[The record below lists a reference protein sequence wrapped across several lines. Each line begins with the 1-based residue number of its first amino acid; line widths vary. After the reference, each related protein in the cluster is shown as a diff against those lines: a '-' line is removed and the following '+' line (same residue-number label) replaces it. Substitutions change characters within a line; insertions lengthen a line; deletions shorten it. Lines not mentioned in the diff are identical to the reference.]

1 MRGVRE
7 WRAAWRGWRVF
18 AAAGLVGAVWLWAGA
33 TPAVAQ
39 DRGAEGEQ
47 GRLATVSGVAIASS
61 PAAGGSYKTG
71 ENIDVEVTFGFAV
84 AVTGAP
90 QLAIAIGTTTRQ
102 AAFQSV
108 SDETVSFRYRVVA
121 ADFDGDG
128 IAIGAGA
135 LTLNGG
141 SIRTTGLNPVD
152 AGLDLGSHAI
162 AAAGGHAVNDAR
174 PSFGT
179 ATVLNQHWIASTS
192 VSAQLPAASGGDG
205 TLSYALSGPGAATTL
220 SLPQGLSWDAATRT
234 ISGQPRGMAATNSYT
249 LTARDGDGDQAQLS
263 FGITV
268 ADANAPKP
276 RGLSLPSW
284 RLRGGLEPLVGFDGN
299 YETGDMIFARVT
311 FDKRVT
317 VNGAPRLA
325 LNIGGSVRQADYLL
339 TMGDQVVFA
348 YTVTAED
355 FDGDGLEI
363 AADALTLN
371 GGSIVSGGLAASLG
385 LGGLAISGNAGRVND
400 TQPSFEARVLD
411 QHWIAGMTVSAQ
423 LPAARG
429 DGTVS
434 YALSGPGAATTLSLP
449 QGLSWDAAT
458 RTISGKPAAMT
469 ATASYALTARDGDG
483 DETETSF
490 DITVAAED
498 ALRPMRLTLTAMRD
512 GGFND
517 GNYREGETIWAMV
530 SFAGSVTVTGTP
542 QLALDIGGTVR
553 QADYSRTR
561 SLPNSISFMYRVTSE
576 DFDRDG
582 LEIAADAL
590 TLNGGSIVSG
600 GLAVSLGLGDAQ
612 IQSVGDTPLP
622 TVRDKKPAFSQ
633 TASAANLSLV
643 KDVAAS
649 ATLPAATGGDGQL
662 SYSIA
667 PALPAGL
674 VASGL
679 TVTGTPTEA
688 GTTTHTLTATDGDGD
703 TATLGPFS
711 VTVATNPVVTG
722 VAIASSPAAGDS
734 YKTGETITVDVTF
747 NQPVSVTGAPQLAIA
762 IGATTRQATGSHS
775 AGESKIAFSYTV
787 ATDDRDSDGI
797 SIAANALTLNGGTIG
812 NSKSEDARLGSP
824 ALAAQTGHKVS
835 SPPKITAVR
844 LIASDLVKSG
854 GAWSQRP
861 PGWEDP
867 RQTTRNWFAP
877 SVVMVMIGFD
887 QDVTVIGT
895 PQVALRIGSATRQA
909 DYDAHGFE
917 VLAGLS
923 NPRQMRFYYELQPG
937 DHDGDG
943 LEIAANALT
952 LNGGTIRDGDGE
964 DAALGLGSHAIS
976 SQAGYRVADLAPAF
990 ETLPARRYL
999 LNMRVSDRLPA
1010 ASGGDGTLSY
1020 TLTGPGGATTL
1031 SLPQGLSWDA
1041 ASRTLSGTPT
1051 GAAAAASYRLTATDR
1066 DGDEAVVSFDLA
1078 VVTDPV
1084 VADVAVTSSPAA
1096 STGYEAGETITVD
1109 VTFDQAVAVTGTPQ
1123 LALTIG
1129 SKRRLAVGSHSAG
1142 ESTIAF
1148 SYTVATGDRDSDGIS
1163 IAANALTLNGGTIG
1177 NAKGEDAR
1185 LSLGA
1190 HAVVGASGH
1199 KVSTPPKITEVRL
1212 DWTSWQCCWRRRGA
1226 GDDWKDPR
1234 QTDGTN
1240 NLNLYAPSTVLVTIT
1255 FNQDVTVTGTPQ
1267 VALGIGSAT
1276 RQASYDTILM
1286 AGSTTSATFYYELRD
1301 DDHDGDGVSVAA
1313 NALTLNGGTIRDG
1326 EGENAVLGLGSHAIT
1341 NKADFRVADTSP
1353 SFGAATIQ
1361 PQHWVAGSASS
1372 LTMPEASGDGTVSY
1386 ALTPAQRPSWMA
1398 FDAARRVLSGTPPAA
1413 AARASY
1419 RWTAT
1424 DGDGDATALG
1434 FTLTVAAANA
1444 PKISEVKF
1452 LSSPAAH
1459 RMYGPGSTVTVG
1471 VKFDKAV
1478 AVTGTPTLAL
1488 AIGTTTRQA
1497 SYSRTRNGYLEF
1509 AYTVAQADYDPDGVS
1524 IGGGA
1529 LALPT
1534 GGSGSIVDAAVTTVR
1549 AALGLGS
1556 HAIANDSGHM
1566 VGSPPRV
1573 TGVSF
1578 HSTPPQAG
1586 TYTTGA
1592 TVVVQVDF
1600 DQTVTVTGT
1609 PQLALNIGGQT
1620 RQASA
1625 SPGTGN
1631 AYIRFSYPVVAADM
1645 DSDGLGIATGA
1656 LTLNGGAIRDSDG
1669 QDAAL
1674 ALGSHARAAFASA
1687 KVDGSRTGR
1696 WPVFAQAAGPDLTLA
1711 VGTAVSQALP
1721 TASGGD
1727 GRRTYAVSPALPA
1740 GLVMSNTGLLS
1751 GTPGMESPKT
1761 AYTLT
1766 ATDSNGDTATLAFTL
1781 KVTGNRPVVS
1791 GVTVA
1796 STPLAGDS
1804 YGASEEIRVDVTFQ
1818 RVGTGAMMVQKRP
1831 QLAIAIGATTR
1842 TAEFLSVSGATLRF
1856 RYTVQAA
1863 DRDTDGL
1870 SIAANALKLNG
1881 GLIRDAAGNNAI
1893 LALGSHALG
1902 AQASHKVN
1910 GATQSAPTVSGVR
1923 VISTP
1928 GSGQTYTR
1936 GEAIEVELRFDQ
1948 AVGVSSTPKPQ
1959 LALTIGSHTR
1969 QAAWNRAG
1977 ASPTTHI
1984 FRYTVQAADSDSDGL
1999 SIAAGAL
2006 TLNGGTIQNTRGT
2019 NAVLALGSH
2028 ALGNQMAHKVDGTQN
2043 PIPVVTGISI
2053 RSSQAD
2059 RVYDAGETI
2068 EVRVTFNKDVMVQP
2082 ETILGSSRL
2091 DTRPRLAIAI
2101 GATTRQAIY
2110 HASPSDNSLDFRY
2123 TVQDP
2128 DHDSDGISI
2137 AADALDS
2144 HGGIS
2149 YAGHGRI
2156 TQPVNNPSLGSHALG
2171 NQAAHKVDGRTASVT
2186 GVAINSTPA
2195 RSAGYGAGET
2205 IRVKV
2210 TFSNLVNNLSD
2221 GSSRLA
2227 LAIGSATR
2235 HATLST
2241 LLGPQHSH
2249 DLYYEYTVQR
2259 TDRDADGISIVEG
2272 ALTGSSL
2279 RRREG
2284 NPVNLALG
2292 SHALG
2297 AQAAHKVTG
2306 AIVHP
2311 RVSSVSVIGRPQSN
2325 RTYALGEE
2333 IEVRVTFDIPI
2344 FLGSL
2349 DGYSIRPPQLALAIG
2364 TTTHR
2369 LDSKLPASS
2378 HALQF
2383 KHTVGPSDLDA
2394 DGISI
2399 AADALTLP
2407 TGVTLTSQLG
2417 AGAALDLGSHAL
2429 TNVAYLKV
2437 NGSSNPAAVGEV
2449 GLSGQARHDTFLTGE
2464 RFKIAVEYSKTVT
2477 VTGTPT
2483 IALQVGSMTRR
2494 LQMADSLGRP
2504 LKSYRGRH
2512 LNFYYTVQHGDRD
2525 PDGISIAADALS
2537 LEGATITGPGGVA
2550 AQLRLTNSI
2559 VNDRMFRVGGPAQPT
2574 PTFGAAVVPARVW
2587 TVGMPVDFTLPP
2599 ATDGDGT
2606 LSYAL
2611 TGPGTSVATLRLPGG
2626 LGYSYSA
2633 STASVPSG
2641 GRIHG
2646 TPTAPAAQA
2655 SYRLTATDSDD
2666 DKATLDFT
2674 IEVKPDL
2681 MPSFGDATIADKDW
2695 IEDDAI
2701 VAFDLPAATGGNGA
2715 LTYALSPAL
2724 PGGLARAERRVSGT
2738 PDAAA
2743 ARTQYTWTVTDA
2755 DGDEA
2760 ELTFHATVAADTEPS
2775 FGDATIADKDWIE
2788 NGEIVAFDLPA
2799 ATGGNGTLTYALSP
2813 ALPGGLARAER
2824 RVSGTPNAAA
2834 ARTQY
2839 TWTVT
2844 DADGDEAELTF
2855 HATVAA
2861 DTAPSFGDST
2871 IADRTWTQHQAI
2883 TAFALPAASGGDG
2896 DLTYALAPDLPAGL
2910 TRDATTRGVS
2920 GTPSAALAATTYTWT
2935 ATDADGDRAQLTF
2948 TAAVNAIPS
2957 FGEETIADAVWLK
2970 GKQIDPFTLP
2980 EATGGDGRVTYA
2992 LSAAAP
2998 HTGLPDG
3005 VVRDTTTR
3013 EVSGTPTVARAAA
3026 TYTWTATD
3034 TDGDQAELT
3043 FTATVAE
3050 PPAVTLILSSATI
3063 DEHDGTNPGVATVT
3077 AVLDKASGAGTTV
3090 TVEATAGTNATDGD
3104 FTLSAAA
3111 TLTIAAGATASTGT
3125 VTIAAVDNAKDE
3137 DDKTVTVTGS
3147 AANDILVTGPA
3158 DLTLTIADDDAEP
3171 ALSISAPVVAEGAA
3185 GTSAALDWAV
3195 TLSAESG
3202 RQVTVAYA
3210 EGADGTATA
3219 GADYTALAD
3228 GTLTFAAGETGKTIS
3243 VTVTGDAMDEP
3254 NETVV
3259 VTLSAPSNATIPD
3272 GAASGTGTITDD
3284 DAAPDVTLAV
3294 ADSTIAEDSGTTTV
3308 SATLSHPSSA
3318 ATTVTVTELT
3328 GAYTMDSTDATIVIA
3343 AGDTASASD
3352 TATIDAVND
3361 AIDNVSDRTVTVT
3374 ATASNDQGTGS
3385 VTGASLTLTDDEG
3398 TPTVTLALS
3407 EPDTSKPDTIAES
3420 GDGNASTVTAS
3431 LSHAS
3436 SEAVTLTVSTAAG
3449 TGAVAT
3455 DFAQTGTTLT
3465 IAAGATASTG
3475 VVTVTANDDATDA
3488 PDKQVT
3494 VTAVVSGASGV
3505 AAPTDVT
3512 LTIADDD
3519 DAPDVTLSLSAAS
3532 IDENGGETTV
3542 SAALSHP
3549 SSAATTVTV
3558 TAVAGAYTVGSDAVI
3573 VIAAGATVNAAD
3585 TATVEAVDDS
3595 VHQSNVGR
3603 STTVTA
3609 TASNDQATAN
3619 SETMAVTGATL
3630 TLTDDETLPTV
3641 TLALSSASISEN
3653 GGVTSVTATLSGA
3666 SSEAVVVTVMAAPD
3680 FTLSAG
3686 TTLTIAASAT
3696 TSSGDVTLTANDNA
3710 TDAPDKQVT
3719 VAATAA
3725 GGNGVANPAGV
3736 MLTLTDDDDAP
3747 GVTLTL
3753 SAASI
3758 AENGGETTVS
3768 AALSHPSSAATT
3780 VTVTAVTGAY
3790 TVGSDALIVIAAG
3803 DTVNAADTATVEAV
3817 DDSVHQGSVGRSTT
3831 VTATASNDQAAAN
3844 SETMAVTGATLTL
3857 TDDETLPTVTLALSP
3872 TSISET
3878 GGVASVTA
3886 TLSGASSAEVVVTVG
3901 AAAGAGADAG
3911 DFDLSTAKTLTIAA
3925 GDTASSG
3932 DVTVTANDNDVHAPN
3947 KSVTVSGT
3955 VAGGNNVAAPSDV
3968 TLTLTDDETLPTVTL
3983 ALSDSSISETGGETT
3998 VTARL
4003 SGKSSEAVV
4012 VTVAAVPGTGA
4023 VAADFALSTAKT
4035 LTIAAGTTTGAGTV
4049 TVTANGND
4057 LHSGNKSVTVS
4068 GAVVGGNNVAAPSN
4082 VTLTLT
4088 DDETLPTL
4096 TLALSSS
4103 SISETGG
4110 VATVTATLSG
4120 ASSEAVT
4127 VTVAA
4132 SPGTGA
4138 VAADFDL
4145 SAARTLTIAA
4155 GATASAGTVTVTAN
4169 GNDVDSPDKRVTISA
4184 MVAGGNGVAVPSD
4197 VTLTLT
4203 DDETLPT
4210 VALALS
4216 PSSISETGGVATVT
4230 ARLSGTSSQAVTV
4243 TVAAAA
4249 GTGAVAADFDL
4260 SAARTLTIAAG
4271 ATTSAG
4277 TVTVTANGNDVD
4289 SPDKRV
4295 TISAMVAGGNGVA
4308 VPSDVTLT
4316 LTDDEATP
4324 TATLKLSSSS
4334 ISETGGVSSV
4344 TATLSGASSAAV
4356 TLTVSAAGGGFTLSG
4371 TKTLTVAAGDTTSTG
4386 VVTVTAVADTTDSP
4400 DKSATVSATASG
4412 GGVADPSAVT
4422 LTITDDDAAP
4432 LVTLALS
4439 SSTIN
4444 ENGTT
4449 TQATVTARLSH
4460 PSSEATTVRVSASP
4474 VSSTGAVAA
4483 DYMLSNGKTLTIAAG
4498 NTASV
4503 GAVTVTAADN
4513 DVDAPNK
4520 QMTVSGRASNSQGV
4534 AGHPS
4539 DVMLTI
4545 ADDEALPTVALAL
4558 SAASISESGEVTTVT
4573 ARLSGASSEAV
4584 TVTVGAAGAAVGD
4597 FTLSNP
4603 ATLTIAAGDT
4613 TSAGAV
4619 TVMANGNDVDSPD
4632 KQVTVS
4638 ATASGGNG
4646 VANPASKTLTISD
4659 DDAAPGVTLVLAS
4672 SSIAENGGATT
4683 VSATLSH
4690 PSSAAT
4696 TVTVV
4701 GVSGFYTAG
4710 LDATIVIAVGET
4722 ANASD
4727 TATITAVDDA
4737 IDNVDNRTVTVTATA
4752 SNDQGAGSVTGAM
4765 LTLTDDEGAPTATL
4779 KLSPSSIS
4787 ESGGV
4792 SSVTARLSGKS
4803 SDAVT
4808 VTVEA
4813 AAGTGAIGADF
4824 ALSAAKTLTIAAGS
4838 TASSGAVTVTANGND
4853 VDAPNKQVTVSGTAS
4868 GGGVADPSAVPL
4880 TIADDDAAPS
4890 VTLALSSSSIS
4901 ENGGVATVTARLSGK
4916 SSQPTT
4922 VTVSASAG
4930 LHTSATD
4937 FTQTGTTL
4945 TVSAGATASTGVVT
4959 VSAVNDEA
4967 DATHDKKVTVSATAA
4982 NGHGIAGN
4990 PSPVTLTIEDDDVD
5004 LKPTFGDAE
5013 VADQSWP
5020 ISTEIARLTL
5030 PAATGGDGALTYALS
5045 PSLPSWLRRSGFA
5058 VTGTT
5063 PSESLASADY
5073 EWMVRDED
5081 GDKASL
5087 TFAIE
5092 VVESGILNPGAAL
5105 SLSLSSPRV
5114 SEGASGSTAT
5124 LSYEVTLSAASTEEV
5139 TVRYADAG
5147 RGQRRRGRTIR
5158 RCCPGR

>member
-1 MRGVRE
+1 MPAVPAPCFRARAKVAGVGDVRE
-7 WRAAWRGWRVF
+7 WRAAGRGWRVF

-84 AVTGAP
+84 AVTGTP

-108 SDETVSFRYRVVA
+108 SDETVSFRYQVAA

-162 AAAGGHAVNDAR
+162 ATAGGHAVNDAR

-179 ATVLNQHWIASTS
+179 AKVLNQHWIASTS
-192 VSAQLPAASGGDG
+192 VSAQLPAASSGDG

-234 ISGQPRGMAATNSYT
+234 ISGQPGGMAATNSYT
-249 LTARDGDGDQAQLS
+249 LTARDGDGDEARLS

-276 RGLSLPSW
+276 TGLWLPKWELYSQGAPQQ
-284 RLRGGLEPLVGFDGN
+284 RQGFDGN
-299 YETGDMIFARVT
+299 YKTGDTIFAVVL
-311 FDKRVT
+311 FDKRVIVT
-317 VNGAPRLA
+317 ETPKPRLA
-325 LNIGGSVRQADYLL
+325 LNIGGSVRQADYSF
-339 TMGDQVVFA
+339 TMGNQVVFT
-348 YTVTAED
+348 YTVAAGD
-355 FDGDGLEI
+355 FDGGGLEI

-371 GGSIVSGGLAASLG
+371 GGSIRSANGALAASLRLDG
-385 LGGLAISGNAGRVND
+385 VAITVGADHRVND
-400 TQPSFEARVLD
+400 TQPSFAARVLD
-411 QHWIAGMTVSAQ
+411 QHWVAGMTVSAQ

-434 YALSGPGAATTLSLP
+434 YALTGPGAATTLSLP

-483 DETETSF
+483 DETEASF

-498 ALRPMRLTLTAMRD
+498 APRPMGPLALISPMREE
-512 GGFND
+512 FN
-517 GNYREGETIWAMV
+517 GNYQTGDTIWAMV
-530 SFAGSVTVTGTP
+530 SFRAPITVTGAP
-542 QLALDIGGTVR
+542 RLALDIGGTIR
-553 QADYSRTR
+553 QANYAPLAKTPTG
-561 SLPNSISFMYRVTSE
+561 LSFRYTVTAE
-576 DFDRDG
+576 DFDGDG

-590 TLNGGSIVSG
+590 TLNGGSIVSSADG
-600 GLAVSLGLGDAQ
+600 SLAASLGLGGLAIRTTD
-612 IQSVGDTPLP
+612 DKPP
-622 TVRDKKPAFSQ
+622 TVRDKTPAFSQ
-633 TASAANLSLV
+633 AASAANLSLV

-667 PALPAGL
+667 PPLPAGL

-679 TVTGTPTEA
+679 TVTGTPTDA

-747 NQPVSVTGAPQLAIA
+747 NQPVAVTGTPQLAIA

-775 AGESKIAFSYTV
+775 SGANKIAFSYTV
-787 ATDDRDSDGI
+787 ATDDKDADGI
-797 SIAANALTLNGGTIG
+797 AIAANALTLNGGTIG
-812 NSKSEDARLGSP
+812 NAKGEDARLGSP

-835 SPPKITAVR
+835 SPPKITGVR

-854 GAWSQRP
+854 GAWSQRA
-861 PGWEDP
+861 PGWEDR
-867 RQTTRNWFAP
+867 RQTARNWFTP

-887 QDVTVIGT
+887 QDVTVTGT
-895 PQVALRIGSATRQA
+895 PQVALDIGSATRQA
-909 DYDAHGFE
+909 DYDAHGFNA
-917 VLAGLS
+917 LADLD
-923 NPRQMRFYYELQPG
+923 NPRQTYFYYELQPG

-964 DAALGLGSHAIS
+964 DAALGLGRHAIS

-990 ETLPARRYL
+990 ETLTARRYL

-1031 SLPQGLSWDA
+1031 SLPAGLSWDA

-1051 GAAAAASYRLTATDR
+1051 GATAAASYRLTATDR

-1142 ESTIAF
+1142 ASKIAF
-1148 SYTVATGDRDSDGIS
+1148 SYTVATDDRDNDGIS

-1177 NAKGEDAR
+1177 NAKGEHAR

-1199 KVSTPPKITEVRL
+1199 KVSTPPKITRVEL
-1212 DWTSWQCCWRRRGA
+1212 GWTAWQCCWRKREA
-1226 GDDWKDPR
+1226 GWKNPR
-1234 QTDGTN
+1234 QTGVN
-1240 NLNLYAPSTVLVTIT
+1240 NLYAPSTVLVTIT

-1276 RQASYDTILM
+1276 RQASYDAILM
-1286 AGSTTSATFYYELRD
+1286 AGSTTSATFYYELQD
-1301 DDHDGDGVSVAA
+1301 GDHDGDGVSVAA
-1313 NALTLNGGTIRDG
+1313 HALTLNGGTIRDR
-1326 EGENAVLGLGSHAIT
+1326 EGENAVLGLGSHAIA

-1361 PQHWVAGSASS
+1361 PQHWVAESASS
-1372 LTMPEASGDGTVSY
+1372 LTLPEASGDGTVSY

-1424 DGDGDATALG
+1424 DGDGDATALD

-1444 PKISEVKF
+1444 PRISEVKF

-1478 AVTGTPTLAL
+1478 TVTGTPTLAL

-1497 SYSRTRNGYLEF
+1497 SYSATRNGYLEF
-1509 AYTVAQADYDPDGVS
+1509 AYTVAQADYDSDGVS
-1524 IGGGA
+1524 IGRGA

-1534 GGSGSIVDAAVTTVR
+1534 GGSHSIVDAAATTVR

-1625 SPGTGN
+1625 SAGTGN
-1631 AYIRFSYPVVAADM
+1631 AYIRFSYPVVAADS

-1696 WPVFAQAAGPDLTLA
+1696 WPVFAQATGPDLALT
-1711 VGTAVSQALP
+1711 VGQAASQALP

-1740 GLVMSNTGLLS
+1740 GLVMSNTGTLS

-1791 GVTVA
+1791 GVAIA

-1818 RVGTGAMMVQKRP
+1818 RVGTGAMMVQERP

-1870 SIAANALKLNG
+1870 SIAADALKLNG

-1902 AQASHKVN
+1902 AQTSHKVN
-1910 GATQSAPTVSGVR
+1910 GATGRAPTVSGVR

-1928 GSGQTYTR
+1928 GSSQTYTR
-1936 GEAIEVELRFDQ
+1936 GEAIEVEVRFDQ

-1999 SIAAGAL
+1999 SIATGAL
-2006 TLNGGTIQNTRGT
+2006 TLNGGTIRNTRGT
-2019 NAVLALGSH
+2019 NATLALGSH
-2028 ALGNQMAHKVDGTQN
+2028 ALGNQAAHKVNGADN
-2043 PIPVVTGISI
+2043 PIPTVTGVSI
-2053 RSSQAD
+2053 RSFQAD

-2068 EVRVTFNKDVMVQP
+2068 EVRVTFNKDVMVQTRRP
-2082 ETILGSSRL
+2082 GLGSSFIP
-2091 DTRPRLAIAI
+2091 TTPRLTIAI
-2101 GATTRQAIY
+2101 GTTTRLAMY
-2110 HASPSDNSLDFRY
+2110 HDSPGCSQLCRSLNFRY
-2123 TVQDP
+2123 TVQHP
-2128 DHDSDGISI
+2128 DYDSDGISI

-2144 HGGIS
+2144 YGGIS
-2149 YAGHGRI
+2149 FPGHGVI
-2156 TQPVNNPSLGSHALG
+2156 AQPINNPSLG

-2186 GVAINSTPA
+2186 GVAITSTPA
-2195 RSAGYGAGET
+2195 RSDGYGAGET

-2227 LAIGSATR
+2227 LAIGSTTR

-2241 LLGPQHSH
+2241 LLGPQHSR

-2272 ALTGSSL
+2272 ALTGNNL

-2297 AQAAHKVTG
+2297 AQGGHKVTG
-2306 AIVHP
+2306 ARVHP

-2325 RTYALGEE
+2325 QTYALGEE

-2537 LEGATITGPGGVA
+2537 LEGASITGPGGVA

-2559 VNDRMFRVGGPAQPT
+2559 VNASMFRVGGAAQPT
-2574 PTFGAAVVPARVW
+2574 PTFGAAVVPARIW
-2587 TVGMPVDFTLPP
+2587 TVGVPVDFTLPP

-2611 TGPGTSVATLRLPGG
+2611 TGPGTSATTLSLPGG

-2701 VAFDLPAATGGNGA
+2701 AAFDLPAATGGNGA

-2755 DGDEA
+2755 DGDRA

-2775 FGDATIADKDWIE
+2775 FGDATIDDKDWIE
-2788 NGEIVAFDLPA
+2788 NGEIAAFDLPA
-2799 ATGGNGTLTYALSP
+2799 ATGGNAPLTYALSP
-2813 ALPGGLARAER
+2813 ALPGGAGAGRAPGERHTECRRGANAIHLDRDRRRRRRGRADLSRHGGRGHRAQLRRQHHRRPHLDAAPSHHRLCPAGGQRRRRRPDLRAGAGPARRPDPRRHHARGFRHAQRGPGRNHLHLDRNRCRRRRGIADLHRRRERHPQLRRRDHRRCGVAQRQADRPLHPARSDGRRRQGDLRIVGGRAAYRPAGRRGARHDHARGFRHPHRGAGRDHLYLDGNRYRRRPGGADLHRDRGGAAGGDADPLIRNHRRARWNQPRRGDGDGGAGQGIGRRHHGDGGGNGGNERYRRRFRAER
-2824 RVSGTPNAAA
+2824 RRNPDHRRRRDRQHRN
-2834 ARTQY
+2834 
-2839 TWTVT
+2839 
-2844 DADGDEAELTF
+2844 GD
-2855 HATVAA
+2855 H
-2861 DTAPSFGDST
+2861 
-2871 IADRTWTQHQAI
+2871 RR
-2883 TAFALPAASGGDG
+2883 GGQ
-2896 DLTYALAPDLPAGL
+2896 
-2910 TRDATTRGVS
+2910 R
-2920 GTPSAALAATTYTWT
+2920 
-2935 ATDADGDRAQLTF
+2935 
-2948 TAAVNAIPS
+2948 
-2957 FGEETIADAVWLK
+2957 E
-2970 GKQIDPFTLP
+2970 
-2980 EATGGDGRVTYA
+2980 GRK
-2992 LSAAAP
+2992 
-2998 HTGLPDG
+2998 
-3005 VVRDTTTR
+3005 R
-3013 EVSGTPTVARAAA
+3013 
-3026 TYTWTATD
+3026 
-3034 TDGDQAELT
+3034 Q
-3043 FTATVAE
+3043 
-3050 PPAVTLILSSATI
+3050 
-3063 DEHDGTNPGVATVT
+3063 
-3077 AVLDKASGAGTTV
+3077 
-3090 TVEATAGTNATDGD
+3090 
-3104 FTLSAAA
+3104 
-3111 TLTIAAGATASTGT
+3111 
-3125 VTIAAVDNAKDE
+3125 
-3137 DDKTVTVTGS
+3137 
-3147 AANDILVTGPA
+3147 
-3158 DLTLTIADDDAEP
+3158 
-3171 ALSISAPVVAEGAA
+3171 
-3185 GTSAALDWAV
+3185 
-3195 TLSAESG
+3195 G
-3202 RQVTVAYA
+3202 RHRHRQ
-3210 EGADGTATA
+3210 
-3219 GADYTALAD
+3219 
-3228 GTLTFAAGETGKTIS
+3228 
-3243 VTVTGDAMDEP
+3243 
-3254 NETVV
+3254 
-3259 VTLSAPSNATIPD
+3259 
-3272 GAASGTGTITDD
+3272 
-3284 DAAPDVTLAV
+3284 
-3294 ADSTIAEDSGTTTV
+3294 
-3308 SATLSHPSSA
+3308 
-3318 ATTVTVTELT
+3318 
-3328 GAYTMDSTDATIVIA
+3328 
-3343 AGDTASASD
+3343 
-3352 TATIDAVND
+3352 
-3361 AIDNVSDRTVTVT
+3361 
-3374 ATASNDQGTGS
+3374 
-3385 VTGASLTLTDDEG
+3385 
-3398 TPTVTLALS
+3398 
-3407 EPDTSKPDTIAES
+3407 
-3420 GDGNASTVTAS
+3420 
-3431 LSHAS
+3431 
-3436 SEAVTLTVSTAAG
+3436 
-3449 TGAVAT
+3449 
-3455 DFAQTGTTLT
+3455 
-3465 IAAGATASTG
+3465 
-3475 VVTVTANDDATDA
+3475 
-3488 PDKQVT
+3488 
-3494 VTAVVSGASGV
+3494 
-3505 AAPTDVT
+3505 
-3512 LTIADDD
+3512 
-3519 DAPDVTLSLSAAS
+3519 
-3532 IDENGGETTV
+3532 
-3542 SAALSHP
+3542 
-3549 SSAATTVTV
+3549 
-3558 TAVAGAYTVGSDAVI
+3558 
-3573 VIAAGATVNAAD
+3573 
-3585 TATVEAVDDS
+3585 
-3595 VHQSNVGR
+3595 
-3603 STTVTA
+3603 
-3609 TASNDQATAN
+3609 
-3619 SETMAVTGATL
+3619 
-3630 TLTDDETLPTV
+3630 
-3641 TLALSSASISEN
+3641 
-3653 GGVTSVTATLSGA
+3653 
-3666 SSEAVVVTVMAAPD
+3666 
-3680 FTLSAG
+3680 
-3686 TTLTIAASAT
+3686 
-3696 TSSGDVTLTANDNA
+3696 
-3710 TDAPDKQVT
+3710 
-3719 VAATAA
+3719 
-3725 GGNGVANPAGV
+3725 
-3736 MLTLTDDDDAP
+3736 
-3747 GVTLTL
+3747 
-3753 SAASI
+3753 
-3758 AENGGETTVS
+3758 
-3768 AALSHPSSAATT
+3768 
-3780 VTVTAVTGAY
+3780 
-3790 TVGSDALIVIAAG
+3790 
-3803 DTVNAADTATVEAV
+3803 
-3817 DDSVHQGSVGRSTT
+3817 
-3831 VTATASNDQAAAN
+3831 
-3844 SETMAVTGATLTL
+3844 
-3857 TDDETLPTVTLALSP
+3857 
-3872 TSISET
+3872 
-3878 GGVASVTA
+3878 
-3886 TLSGASSAEVVVTVG
+3886 
-3901 AAAGAGADAG
+3901 
-3911 DFDLSTAKTLTIAA
+3911 
-3925 GDTASSG
+3925 
-3932 DVTVTANDNDVHAPN
+3932 
-3947 KSVTVSGT
+3947 
-3955 VAGGNNVAAPSDV
+3955 
-3968 TLTLTDDETLPTVTL
+3968 
-3983 ALSDSSISETGGETT
+3983 
-3998 VTARL
+3998 
-4003 SGKSSEAVV
+4003 
-4012 VTVAAVPGTGA
+4012 
-4023 VAADFALSTAKT
+4023 
-4035 LTIAAGTTTGAGTV
+4035 
-4049 TVTANGND
+4049 
-4057 LHSGNKSVTVS
+4057 
-4068 GAVVGGNNVAAPSN
+4068 
-4082 VTLTLT
+4082 
-4088 DDETLPTL
+4088 
-4096 TLALSSS
+4096 
-4103 SISETGG
+4103 
-4110 VATVTATLSG
+4110 
-4120 ASSEAVT
+4120 
-4127 VTVAA
+4127 
-4132 SPGTGA
+4132 
-4138 VAADFDL
+4138 
-4145 SAARTLTIAA
+4145 
-4155 GATASAGTVTVTAN
+4155 
-4169 GNDVDSPDKRVTISA
+4169 
-4184 MVAGGNGVAVPSD
+4184 
-4197 VTLTLT
+4197 
-4203 DDETLPT
+4203 
-4210 VALALS
+4210 
-4216 PSSISETGGVATVT
+4216 
-4230 ARLSGTSSQAVTV
+4230 
-4243 TVAAAA
+4243 
-4249 GTGAVAADFDL
+4249 
-4260 SAARTLTIAAG
+4260 
-4271 ATTSAG
+4271 
-4277 TVTVTANGNDVD
+4277 
-4289 SPDKRV
+4289 
-4295 TISAMVAGGNGVA
+4295 
-4308 VPSDVTLT
+4308 
-4316 LTDDEATP
+4316 
-4324 TATLKLSSSS
+4324 
-4334 ISETGGVSSV
+4334 
-4344 TATLSGASSAAV
+4344 
-4356 TLTVSAAGGGFTLSG
+4356 
-4371 TKTLTVAAGDTTSTG
+4371 
-4386 VVTVTAVADTTDSP
+4386 
-4400 DKSATVSATASG
+4400 
-4412 GGVADPSAVT
+4412 
-4422 LTITDDDAAP
+4422 
-4432 LVTLALS
+4432 
-4439 SSTIN
+4439 
-4444 ENGTT
+4444 
-4449 TQATVTARLSH
+4449 
-4460 PSSEATTVRVSASP
+4460 
-4474 VSSTGAVAA
+4474 
-4483 DYMLSNGKTLTIAAG
+4483 
-4498 NTASV
+4498 
-4503 GAVTVTAADN
+4503 
-4513 DVDAPNK
+4513 
-4520 QMTVSGRASNSQGV
+4520 
-4534 AGHPS
+4534 
-4539 DVMLTI
+4539 
-4545 ADDEALPTVALAL
+4545 
-4558 SAASISESGEVTTVT
+4558 
-4573 ARLSGASSEAV
+4573 
-4584 TVTVGAAGAAVGD
+4584 
-4597 FTLSNP
+4597 
-4603 ATLTIAAGDT
+4603 
-4613 TSAGAV
+4613 
-4619 TVMANGNDVDSPD
+4619 
-4632 KQVTVS
+4632 
-4638 ATASGGNG
+4638 
-4646 VANPASKTLTISD
+4646 
-4659 DDAAPGVTLVLAS
+4659 
-4672 SSIAENGGATT
+4672 
-4683 VSATLSH
+4683 
-4690 PSSAAT
+4690 
-4696 TVTVV
+4696 
-4701 GVSGFYTAG
+4701 
-4710 LDATIVIAVGET
+4710 
-4722 ANASD
+4722 
-4727 TATITAVDDA
+4727 
-4737 IDNVDNRTVTVTATA
+4737 
-4752 SNDQGAGSVTGAM
+4752 
-4765 LTLTDDEGAPTATL
+4765 
-4779 KLSPSSIS
+4779 
-4787 ESGGV
+4787 
-4792 SSVTARLSGKS
+4792 
-4803 SDAVT
+4803 
-4808 VTVEA
+4808 
-4813 AAGTGAIGADF
+4813 
-4824 ALSAAKTLTIAAGS
+4824 
-4838 TASSGAVTVTANGND
+4838 
-4853 VDAPNKQVTVSGTAS
+4853 
-4868 GGGVADPSAVPL
+4868 
-4880 TIADDDAAPS
+4880 
-4890 VTLALSSSSIS
+4890 
-4901 ENGGVATVTARLSGK
+4901 
-4916 SSQPTT
+4916 
-4922 VTVSASAG
+4922 
-4930 LHTSATD
+4930 
-4937 FTQTGTTL
+4937 
-4945 TVSAGATASTGVVT
+4945 
-4959 VSAVNDEA
+4959 
-4967 DATHDKKVTVSATAA
+4967 
-4982 NGHGIAGN
+4982 
-4990 PSPVTLTIEDDDVD
+4990 
-5004 LKPTFGDAE
+5004 
-5013 VADQSWP
+5013 
-5020 ISTEIARLTL
+5020 
-5030 PAATGGDGALTYALS
+5030 
-5045 PSLPSWLRRSGFA
+5045 
-5058 VTGTT
+5058 
-5063 PSESLASADY
+5063 
-5073 EWMVRDED
+5073 
-5081 GDKASL
+5081 
-5087 TFAIE
+5087 
-5092 VVESGILNPGAAL
+5092 
-5105 SLSLSSPRV
+5105 
-5114 SEGASGSTAT
+5114 
-5124 LSYEVTLSAASTEEV
+5124 
-5139 TVRYADAG
+5139 
-5147 RGQRRRGRTIR
+5147 RGQRHPGDR
-5158 RCCPGR
+5158 PGRPDADHRRRRR